1 MSHRNGWAEDKRGE
15 TALSLPAFPL
25 HAFIALSQ
33 ISLLLGDWN
42 WSTHTC
48 SQWALQGAVAKRSR
62 GTVDTSIVGRW
73 HAVGAA
79 QLLTGLSMQP
89 TVQSQGSWLGEVT
102 DRKGYLQ
109 KLRTEKGLRTL
120 PFGNPHLR
128 ILSSKMPGKELAASK
143 INAFFFSHLWELE
156 ERRKM
161 LFYRSSQQTLKERRE
176 KPKESKYVTSWSI
189 SSCKVPSLDHE
200 VFDHTMEFTSFV
212 SVSSLR
218 KWNNECNTQF
228 CMIIWK

>member
-25 HAFIALSQ
+25 RAFIALSQ

-143 INAFFFSHLWELE
+143 INAFFFFLTYGSWKKEGKCSFIDLLSRPSKKG
-156 ERRKM
+156 ERSQKKVSM
-161 LFYRSSQQTLKERRE
+161 L
-176 KPKESKYVTSWSI
+176 PPD
-189 SSCKVPSLDHE
+189 PSPA
-200 VFDHTMEFTSFV
+200 VKSPPWIMK
-212 SVSSLR
+212 SLITR
-218 KWNNECNTQF
+218 WNLLPLYPYPL
-228 CMIIWK
+228 